1 MCKNSWM
8 ENKNK
13 NKNNKNKNSKITIQF
28 IMYFVHVNSYEPIY
42 AQVCKK
48 IITIIIL
55 MLLFYLQL
63 NGILL
68 KSSSPS
74 SLFTDLLK
82 YLLIRKTT
90 VIWQWQKFLWNKNNK
105 EKLLKRNHVEEE
117 ILRTRATNMCGH
129 HIHFFIYFYYISYLW
144 FRLIFHDIIYS
155 FTICSQYDFHSKA
168 LAKTV

>member
-1 MCKNSWM
+1 MQ
-8 ENKNK
+8 EQLDGNKNK

-42 AQVCKK
+42 AEVCKK

-74 SLFTDLLK
+74 TLYTDLLK

-90 VIWQWQKFLWNKNNK
+90 VI
-105 EKLLKRNHVEEE
+105 
-117 ILRTRATNMCGH
+117 
-129 HIHFFIYFYYISYLW
+129 
-144 FRLIFHDIIYS
+144 
-155 FTICSQYDFHSKA
+155 
-168 LAKTV
+168 